1 VPRKYTG
8 TTDAP
13 GTKTAE
19 GCEELTRLLN
29 KTWGFTFHGGFNNR
43 RILSG
48 SSKGK
53 WSVHA
58 TGRAIDIAY
67 PKTRY
72 GRSQAVQ
79 VWEWLMQNTA
89 TLQIEGAH
97 DYSFKKPNDP
107 LAYGRGYQCTR
118 GEGTDKGAV
127 VEFDAKR
134 NAGSFGGN
142 WLHIELAPSLSDDKK
157 ALRDAWMSIEKPV
170 PLLKSQTVQ
179 AR

>member
-19 GCEELTRLLN
+19 GCTELARLLN

-67 PKTRY
+67 PRTRH
-72 GRSQAVQ
+72 GRNQAVQ
-79 VWEWLMQNTA
+79 VWVWLMQNTA

-97 DYSFKKPNDP
+97 DYSHQKPGDP
-107 LAYGRGYQCTR
+107 VAYGRGYQCSR
-118 GEGTDKGAV
+118 GEGCEPGAV
-127 VEFDAKR
+127 VEFTAQR

-142 WLHIELAPSLSDDKK
+142 WLHIELAPALAHDKK
-157 ALRDAWMSIEKPV
+157 ALRDAWMSCAKPE
-170 PLLKSQTVQ
+170 PLLKPQAVQ